1 MKLSMHPGFNRVPA
15 GDAVR
20 RREKDPID
28 NEVIDIMTGA
38 HHREPL
44 LHDAV
49 GMSTFSLSAGP
60 ISRFSS

>member
-1 MKLSMHPGFNRVPA
+1 VPA

-38 HHREPL
+38 HHREPYCTTRL
-44 LHDAV
+44 
-49 GMSTFSLSAGP
+49 G
-60 ISRFSS
+60 